1 MSLLASVLSADAP
14 FMSEPMLGIVLACEV
29 PLAIRVGVALLLL
42 LLLCSVPSC
51 FSGCGGVGDR
61 ESEMMFWLWSC
72 VNGDG
77 AMRRGSIL
85 DMGGVEDGFRDW
97 GCGWE

>member
-42 LLLCSVPSC
+42 LLLLCSASSC
-51 FSGCGGVGDR
+51 FSGCDGVGGR
-61 ESEMMFWLWSC
+61 GSGIGWLWLC

-85 DMGGVEDGFRDW
+85 DIGGVEEGFRGW
-97 GCGWE
+97 G

>member
-61 ESEMMFWLWSC
+61 ESEMMFWLCSC

>member
-42 LLLCSVPSC
+42 LLLCSASSC
-51 FSGCGGVGDR
+51 FSGCGGVGGR
-61 ESEMMFWLWSC
+61 GSGMVLLWFC

-77 AMRRGSIL
+77 AIRRGSIL
-85 DMGGVEDGFRDW
+85 DIGGVEEGFRGW
-97 GCGWE
+97 G